1 MEYSHLLFAKLWLCN
16 LIACPNAIHWK
27 QDAMCCYIYLG
38 SFREPT
44 RYAELL
50 AILQRPNSIK
60 MVANDED
67 WDTIPR
73 THILVRRG
81 KVLEDALREVRKD
94 RFDPTKLLNVSSCNF
109 IE

>member
-1 MEYSHLLFAKLWLCN
+1 MQLLVLMQFTGSKRLCVV
-16 LIACPNAIHWK
+16 
-27 QDAMCCYIYLG
+27 IYNLG
-38 SFREPT
+38 SFREPSS
-44 RYAELL
+44 YAELL
-50 AILQRPNSIK
+50 AILQMQNSIK

-81 KVLEDALREVRKD
+81 KVLEDALHEVRKD

>member
-1 MEYSHLLFAKLWLCN
+1 MHFTGSKRLYVV
-16 LIACPNAIHWK
+16 
-27 QDAMCCYIYLG
+27 IYNLG

-44 RYAELL
+44 SYAELL
-50 AILQRPNSIK
+50 AILQRQNSIK

-73 THILVRRG
+73 THILVRRR
-81 KVLEDALREVRKD
+81 KVLEDALHEVRKD

-109 IE
+109 IEQGTIL